1 MATSSSQ
8 PLSSLR
14 MERASS
20 MSLVLAPS
28 MVKKGTWV
36 RSRRGSSSSSM
47 TFHSGRS
54 AGSIWARLWRASTTH
69 QGTL

>member
-1 MATSSSQ
+1 MAGSSSQ
-8 PLSSLR
+8 PFSSLV
-14 MERASS
+14 MARASS

-28 MVKKGTWV
+28 MVKGPG
-36 RSRRGSSSSSM
+36 SDPAGSSSSSI